1 MVPHALRIGS
11 SGNVPLK
18 VFKLE
23 RLSLVLPLSTFAP
36 IHLTLCLTA
45 NTSTLEILQ
54 HLAPTHSI
62 LLKIGFSFALHV
74 LRSAFSFIRFSSR
87 FSALRKLDS

>member
-1 MVPHALRIGS
+1 MSSYLVVISRTRRIPYVLGVGS

-45 NTSTLEILQ
+45 NTSTLEILNYLTPM
-54 HLAPTHSI
+54 HGTLFE
-62 LLKIGFSFALHV
+62 IGFSFALHV
-74 LRSAFSFIRFSSR
+74 WSPVRNIG
-87 FSALRKLDS
+87 